1 MSVPAA
7 NSELEQKHGLL
18 VLPQSGKNIA
28 VLNQEGSVL
37 QGKRMKLYL
46 ADLQKI
52 TNHKHQNSKAVRRR
66 RTETDKYQIQNFN
79 EQKLM
84 IIAYINSIQLVIC

>member
-1 MSVPAA
+1 MTTSQKNQA
-7 NSELEQKHGLL
+7 NILLTYLAQK
-18 VLPQSGKNIA
+18 I
-28 VLNQEGSVL
+28 

-52 TNHKHQNSKAVRRR
+52 TNHKHQNSKPVQRRR
-66 RTETDKYQIQNFN
+66 AETDKYQIQNFN

-84 IIAYINSIQLVIC
+84 IIAYIVGKQLVIY